1 MQNDPELNPKKMG
14 QISSDFLKVADL
26 LKESAYQIKKRGF
39 SDYPIFPISKNP
51 SPIGQVLYEK
61 EVMKTD
67 WNYYVTYLDEFLQRK
82 LIDED
87 KKEDFVNNFK
97 DPEEFCCLF
106 VIEEEFTNFVFIPYP
121 ID

>member
-14 QISSDFLKVADL
+14 QISSDFLKVSDL

-51 SPIGQVLYEK
+51 SPIGQILYEK

-87 KKEDFVNNFK
+87 KKEDFITNFK
-97 DPEEFCCLF
+97 DPDEFCCLF